1 MTITKLHRQDDASP
15 LPSESTPLV
24 SSKPSTTTTT
34 STSDKRLSLFLFLEA
49 QTPNGL
55 HYESFTIL
63 LILLSVL
70 TFILGSL
77 FLPQYN
83 TNSNIAYKCGL
94 TCDAIFFGN
103 YPDNALQS
111 LGIGATSLVEIFIV
125 GVFTID
131 YLLRFYTA
139 DLIHV
144 KYTGPTGR
152 IKFLF
157 SFFSLV
163 DLASTIP
170 FYVDSFLLPN
180 TDLAASNFLRMFRL
194 LRMLK
199 MEGRYDLALGMID
212 DVLYEQRGVLGT
224 ALFVGMTVWGV
235 LSSFFYLA
243 ERKNGDMIYCLCEDV
258 DTSVCSMDEFGFVDC
273 TEAGCPPPG
282 DDAGQEVCWNVYQS
296 IVLSSFWTL
305 MELFGEFPLVDQH
318 SMWGKV
324 LGTITAVFAC
334 AVFALPVGIF
344 ASGFEAQIAARRRQ
358 KEGESGGSSSPMAVK
373 EGGGGGVE
381 EDETEWELVEVV
393 GDISTTRGIVYNYLH
408 LQNSAS
414 AKMFEMFMNVLIVFS
429 SLAFMLS
436 TMDLSTKWQL
446 LLGWFQFASVA
457 VFTFEYLLFMYSAGE
472 KPKFRGRGLLVYAT
486 SFYRAVDLVSILPYW
501 LTFLSWLFVG
511 GSLTPGSVFLLFRL
525 MRFEKYTKAF
535 TSFDDV
541 LRDNLDVLAMTGF
554 SALLLWIFF
563 SSLLYLTERDSLDQ
577 DMANYYKSVPHSMWI
592 TLLNLSGECPLAHYS
607 GFGKIIVGFI
617 GVFATA
623 IFGVPIGLLGA
634 GFEELVTEE
643 EEDENDESSDVANVV
658 SSTPSSA
665 TGAGLQTAC
674 YQFVNGIGSKSATRF
689 ELSIYALI
697 VATGII
703 GVVQTV
709 PGYESFF
716 SWLEWVAVGVF
727 TIEYVLRFIGCGADP
742 EFSGLSF
749 KRIRYILSFYSII
762 DLLAIVPFYIALA
775 TPTSWV
781 DRHDEYFRMLRL
793 LRLLKLDKYIPSITL
808 VDDVVRLKRN
818 VLTVS
823 CFAALTLWVIF
834 AGLMYIAEFQDN
846 SMEIDPLPLYGCVD
860 GCTMSDRFSDYFNS
874 FPLTGIHLTGDFPMV
889 EYGGMG
895 RVVLFFIVIAAVGV
909 TSIPSGVIA
918 SGFAEIVQSKTK
930 KGPITKDSAA
940 GDDWFDIKYRE
951 LDGQSPPSSSFG
963 PTVDRLQFAVKSYL
977 DGAFDER
984 TGTTVRTP
992 ISIIG
997 RLFFMLLIVSN
1008 ILAVVLESIPKID
1021 KYVGNEHGNMF
1032 DVFEKWS
1039 VLFFTI
1045 DYALRLFSA
1054 KKSREALFSPWVY
1067 AFTFFGLVDILSILP
1082 WYVQWILSKSGNING
1097 DEAKVFRIFRIF
1109 RVLQL
1114 EDFVVAFSKLDNV
1127 FRASKDVLKATG
1139 LMAVV
1144 IWVGSSALFF
1154 IFEQNN
1160 PNFRSCDASV
1170 PLTGTLD
1177 TPGCYDFESTQECNV
1192 FYPDMC
1198 SQSAF
1203 TNMPNTM
1210 FYVAVFLGGDW
1221 GFVDF
1226 TWPGKLV
1233 CMFLCVAGIALYS
1246 IPVGTLFD
1254 SFGAVIGLGEEEEE
1268 DEETSPM

>member
-1 MTITKLHRQDDASP
+1 
-15 LPSESTPLV
+15 V
-24 SSKPSTTTTT
+24 
-34 STSDKRLSLFLFLEA
+34 
-49 QTPNGL
+49 
-55 HYESFTIL
+55 
-63 LILLSVL
+63 
-70 TFILGSL
+70 
-77 FLPQYN
+77 
-83 TNSNIAYKCGL
+83 
-94 TCDAIFFGN
+94 
-103 YPDNALQS
+103 
-111 LGIGATSLVEIFIV
+111 GI
-125 GVFTID
+125 FTID

-144 KYTGPTGR
+144 RYRGIKGR

-163 DLASTIP
+163 DLASTVP
-170 FYVDSFLLPN
+170 FYVDSFLLPD

-212 DVLYEQRGVLGT
+212 DVIYEQRGVLGT

-243 ERKNGDMIYCLCEDV
+243 ERKNLDMIYCLDSWCEDV
-258 DTSVCSMDEFGFVDC
+258 DTSLCVIDEFGFVDC
-273 TEAGCPPPG
+273 TEAGCPPSIGG
-282 DDAGQEVCWNVYQS
+282 DGQEVVCWNVYQS

-324 LGTITAVFAC
+324 LGTITAAFAC

-344 ASGFEAQIAARRRQ
+344 ASGFEAQIARRR
-358 KEGESGGSSSPMAVK
+358 KEKERQGGSPTIVK
-373 EGGGGGVE
+373 GGGGDDE
-381 EDETEWELVEVV
+381 EEETEWEIVDVV
-393 GDISTTRGIVYNYLH
+393 GDNSTTRGMIYNFLH
-408 LQNSAS
+408 LQNSPS
-414 AKMFEMFMNVLIVFS
+414 SKMFEMFMNVLIVFS

-436 TMDLSTKWQL
+436 TMDLPAQWQL
-446 LLGWFQFASVA
+446 VLGWFQFASVTA
-457 VFTFEYLLFMYSAGE
+457 FTCEYILYMYGAAE
-472 KPKFRGRGLLVYAT
+472 NPNVRQRGLLVYAT

-501 LTFLSWLFVG
+501 LTLLSWLFVG
-511 GSLTPGSVFLLFRL
+511 GSMAPGSVFLLTRL

-563 SSLLYLTERDSLDQ
+563 SSLLYLTERDSLDTE
-577 DMANYYKSVPHSMWI
+577 MANYYKSVPHSMWI

-607 GFGKIIVGFI
+607 AFGKIILGFI
-617 GVFATA
+617 AVFATA

-643 EEDENDESSDVANVV
+643 EDDEIEESSDAANVV
-658 SSTPSSA
+658 SSSPLSA
-665 TGAGLQTAC
+665 AGDGLQKAC
-674 YQFVNGIGSKSATRF
+674 YQFVNGIGSKSAMRF

-697 VATGII
+697 IATVII

-709 PGYESFF
+709 PGYDDFF
-716 SWLEWVAVGVF
+716 SWLEWVAVSVF
-727 TIEYVLRFIGCGADP
+727 TFEYLLRFVGCGADP
-742 EFSGLSF
+742 EYSGLSF
-749 KRIRYILSFYSII
+749 KRMRYILSFYSII
-762 DLLAIVPFYIALA
+762 DLLAIVPFYIAMA

-781 DRHDEYFRMLRL
+781 DQHDEYFRMLRL
-793 LRLLKLDKYIPSITL
+793 LRLLKLDKYFPSISL

-818 VLTVS
+818 VLAVS

-834 AGLMYIAEFQDN
+834 AGLMYVAEYQDF
-846 SMEIDPLPLYGCVD
+846 SMEIDPLPLYGCND
-860 GCTMSDRFSDYFNS
+860 GCTMSVRFSDYFNS

-889 EYGGMG
+889 EYGGVG

-909 TSIPSGVIA
+909 SSIPSGVIA
-918 SGFAEIVQSKTK
+918 SGFADIVHSKSK
-930 KGPITKDSAA
+930 ARPSAKGSAA

-951 LDGQSPPSSSFG
+951 LEGQAPPSSSFG
-963 PTVDRLQFAVKSYL
+963 PTVDRLQFAVKHYL
-977 DGAFDER
+977 DGTIDDS
-984 TGTTVRTP
+984 TGKTVRTTT
-992 ISIIG
+992 SRIG
-997 RLFFMLLIVSN
+997 RFFFMLLIISN
-1008 ILAVVLESIPKID
+1008 IVAVVLESIPEID
-1021 KYVGNEHGNMF
+1021 KYVGNDPGNWF
-1032 DVFEKWS
+1032 DAFEKWS

-1054 KKSREALFSPWVY
+1054 RKSREALFSPWVY
-1067 AFTFFGLVDILSILP
+1067 AFTFFGVVDILSVLP
-1082 WYVQWILSKSGNING
+1082 WYVEWILSKSGYLSG
-1097 DEAKVFRIFRIF
+1097 GEAMVFRVFRIF

-1139 LMAVV
+1139 LMAVI

-1160 PNFRSCDASV
+1160 PNFRSCDDSV
-1170 PLTGTLD
+1170 PRTGTND
-1177 TPGCYDFESTQECNV
+1177 EPGCYDFDSTQACNGY
-1192 FYPDMC
+1192 YPDMC

-1254 SFGAVIGLGEEEEE
+1254 SFGAVIGLGEEDEEE
-1268 DEETSPM
+1268 DEET